1 MLSARAAAGLAAGVM
16 GRRHLDPSNLRLM
29 ITAEFLPFF
38 TASVA
43 ASAALIGL
51 LFVSVSI
58 APERVFGEQS
68 DAVRMAQALSA
79 FSALANVFFLSMLA
93 LVPDIRFGI
102 VVATVA
108 APSTLQTLALLRLA
122 RKWRS
127 TGILTR
133 GLLLFLAS
141 AAIYGYEFA
150 IGIGLIRDPAN
161 KGIMIN
167 LLLVITGAYAIG
179 LGRAWELL
187 GAPRFGLL
195 GYLWSL
201 LSSRRRRAKA
211 Q

>member
-1 MLSARAAAGLAAGVM
+1 
-16 GRRHLDPSNLRLM
+16 M